1 MFLNQGSLGDTGR
14 ICMLKC
20 SHLPLAKTL
29 KAVLLTYKWMFYFP
43 RQQCYQ
49 VVVRGTQDSR
59 AQNREVG
66 PLAEPRGLRNGPA
79 VPGINSLYNSF
90 PSLKLANYNNQLV
103 SDLGFRD
110 LSGYSGFVCC

>member
-1 MFLNQGSLGDTGR
+1 MDVLFPAS
-14 ICMLKC
+14 
-20 SHLPLAKTL
+20 
-29 KAVLLTYKWMFYFP
+29 AVLPSGGEGHPGL
-43 RQQCYQ
+43 
-49 VVVRGTQDSR
+49 R
-59 AQNREVG
+59 AQNPEVG

-110 LSGYSGFVCC
+110 LSGYSGFVCCYNSWKHVEDVIRKANYGLYAASLC